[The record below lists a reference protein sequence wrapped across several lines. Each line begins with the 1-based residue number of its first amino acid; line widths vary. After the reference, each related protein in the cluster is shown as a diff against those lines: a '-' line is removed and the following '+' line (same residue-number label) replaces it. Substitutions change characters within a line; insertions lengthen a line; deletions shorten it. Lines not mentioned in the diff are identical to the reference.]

1 MFVTYKYYASEHH
14 MGRQVDLLQASI
26 QSQLEGVNKET
37 LLNNWLEYCLKN
49 VLRNVSKHSF
59 EGGWAG
65 GRRIKQ
71 QQEYFQ

>member
-1 MFVTYKYYASEHH
+1 

-37 LLNNWLEYCLKN
+37 LLNIWPENFSRKCFEKYHLSKLIN
-49 VLRNVSKHSF
+49 VLRNIPNQSI

>member
-1 MFVTYKYYASEHH
+1 

-37 LLNNWLEYCLKN
+37 LLNFWLENCLKN
-49 VLRNVSKHSF
+49 VLRNQNQNQDQNQQSF

>member
-1 MFVTYKYYASEHH
+1 

-37 LLNNWLEYCLKN
+37 LSNFWLENCFKKN
-49 VLRNVSKHSF
+49 VLRDINKQSF
-59 EGGWAG
+59 EGGWTG